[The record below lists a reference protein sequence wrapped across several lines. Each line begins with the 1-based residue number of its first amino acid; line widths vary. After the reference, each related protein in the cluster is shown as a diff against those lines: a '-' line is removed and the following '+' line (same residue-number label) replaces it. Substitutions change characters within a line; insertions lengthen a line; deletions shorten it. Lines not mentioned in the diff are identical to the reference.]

1 MKDTR
6 PDQGS
11 GALAAVSA
19 RAAMD
24 SIRSTNRAST
34 NSSLVPNRG
43 THPDPGVTRDLVEAD
58 LKTALVTDLH
68 GGRPEALPVPLGVP
82 PQRPRRIGDRERIR
96 RDRRHKKIT

>member
-68 GGRPEALPVPLGVP
+68 GGRPEALPVPLGV
-82 PQRPRRIGDRERIR
+82 RRNGRGASVTASGSGGIVGR
-96 RDRRHKKIT
+96 RK